1 MKRWIE
7 HAKKLAWNRRGNA
20 MLEFA
25 IGAGV
30 LVAAFTGT
38 FQYGYTFLQYNNLKN
53 AVARGARYASLVP
66 YDSPTSTPST
76 AFSTAVKNMVVYGS
90 PTAGAS
96 AVLTGLTTS
105 NVNLSVS
112 FGSMGMPDTVTVSI
126 TGYTI
131 NSIFSS
137 TTLNTKPKV
146 TYNYQGVWSPVT

>member
-1 MKRWIE
+1 
-7 HAKKLAWNRRGNA
+7 

-25 IGAGV
+25 IGAGL
-30 LVAAFTGT
+30 LVTAFTAT

-53 AVARGARYASLVP
+53 AVTRGARYASLVP
-66 YDSPTSTPST
+66 YDSINPTPST

-90 PTAGAS
+90 PTAGTS

-105 NVNLSVS
+105 NVSLSVS
-112 FGSMGMPDTVTVSI
+112 FGTMGMPDTVTVSI

-137 TTLNTKPKV
+137 ITLNTKPKV